1 MATHI
6 LVFMHKDGQ
15 RLAGLGRRQSAATA
29 LGLGRRRTAL
39 TNRRT
44 GFVKYWVWDDPA
56 SGAYPFGDPHGWLPP
71 MTFIKI
77 AAS

>member
-1 MATHI
+1 MVLVATHI
-6 LVFMHKDGQ
+6 LVFIHKDGQ
-15 RLAGLGRRQSAATA
+15 RLAGLGRRQSA
-29 LGLGRRRTAL
+29 GTAL

-44 GFVKYWVWDDPA
+44 GVVKYWVWDDPA